1 MSALAKAVAALME
14 VDETIQELIENRINQ
29 LDDMSLPI
37 EERRVI
43 WGSIERLTLIAAPVT
58 KLGPDCYKGLAVRR
72 VEARLWS
79 GIITNPGGFGIP
91 VTGRKKSV
99 YLDGDSNS
107 GADSHGVHYADLD
120 AQ

>member
-1 MSALAKAVAALME
+1 MSALAKAVVAL
-14 VDETIQELIENRINQ
+14 DEINEQ
-29 LDDMSLPI
+29 
-37 EERRVI
+37 
-43 WGSIERLTLIAAPVT
+43 IERTFDARMEAIDSAPSTEELNSLIRSVHRLNIIRKPFT
-58 KLGPDCYKGLAVRR
+58 PQGPDIYKGLAVRR

-107 GADSHGVHYADLD
+107 SADSHGVHYADLD